1 MKDVLVIGESCRDIF
16 IYCDAN
22 RLCPDVPV
30 PVLNIV
36 NQTENGG
43 MAKNVHRNILTR
55 IESCDILTNTDWI
68 NVTKTRYVHNASN
81 HMFFRVDSPNNI
93 GKINLNEVDYD
104 YKLIVISDYDKGFL
118 SESDIQTICENHDN
132 VFIDSKKILGDWASK
147 AKFIKIN
154 DYEYK
159 RSEKF
164 ISDELKSKIIHTM
177 GGDGCKYQNKVYK
190 VNKVDVKD
198 TSGAGDS
205 FLAGL
210 VIEYLKSNDIEK
222 SINFANKCAS
232 EVVKHRGVTV
242 I

>member
-1 MKDVLVIGESCRDIF
+1 MRDVLVIGESCRDIF

-177 GGDGCKYQNKVYK
+177 GGDGCKYQNKIYK

>member
-1 MKDVLVIGESCRDIF
+1 MRDVLVIGESCRDIF

-164 ISDELKSKIIHTM
+164 ISNELKSKIIHTM
-177 GGDGCKYQNKVYK
+177 GGDGCKYQNKIYK

>member
-164 ISDELKSKIIHTM
+164 ISNELKSKIIHTM
-177 GGDGCKYQNKVYK
+177 GGDGCKYQNKIYK

>member
-81 HMFFRVDSPNNI
+81 HMFFRVDSPNTI

-177 GGDGCKYQNKVYK
+177 GGDGCRYQNKVYK

-232 EVVKHRGVTV
+232 DRKSTRLNSSH
-242 I
+242 

>member
-132 VFIDSKKILGDWASK
+132 VFIDSKKILGNWASK

>member
-1 MKDVLVIGESCRDIF
+1 MRDVLVIGESCRDIF

-159 RSEKF
+159 RSERF

-210 VIEYLKSNDIEK
+210 VIEYMKSNDIEK

>member
-177 GGDGCKYQNKVYK
+177 GGDGCKYQNKLYK

>member
-1 MKDVLVIGESCRDIF
+1 MRDVLVIGESCRDIF

-177 GGDGCKYQNKVYK
+177 GGDGCKYQNKLYK

>member
-177 GGDGCKYQNKVYK
+177 GGDGCRYQNKVYK

>member
-1 MKDVLVIGESCRDIF
+1 MKDILVIGESCRDVF

-43 MAKNVHRNILTR
+43 MAKNVYRNIITR
-55 IESCDILTNTDWI
+55 VDSCDILTNTDWV
-68 NVTKTRYVHNASN
+68 NVTKTRYVHNSSN
-81 HMFFRVDSPNNI
+81 HMFFRVDTPHNI
-93 GKINLNEVDYD
+93 PRINLSEINYD

-118 SESDIQTICENHDN
+118 SEKDIQTICENHDN
-132 VFIDSKKILGDWASK
+132 VFLDSKKILGEWASK

-159 RSEKF
+159 RSESF
-164 ISDELKSKIIHTM
+164 INDEIKSKIIHTM
-177 GGDGCKYQNKVYK
+177 GGDGCKYQGKTHK

-205 FLAGL
+205 FMAGL
-210 VIEYLKSNDIEK
+210 VIEYLNSNDITK
-222 SINFANKCAS
+222 SIQFANKCAS